1 MYLRVPDQ
9 FVSKCMKRRASSL
22 LVVRAAKGQP
32 ACQAGPRPS
41 CEYMYVLKV
50 LHMYRSSLLLVQ
62 NSNINVIVHEDDTSI
77 VQ

>member
-1 MYLRVPDQ
+1 M
-9 FVSKCMKRRASSL
+9 SKCMKRRASSL
-22 LVVRAAKGQP
+22 LVVRVAKGQP

-41 CEYMYVLKV
+41 CEYVLKV
-50 LHMYRSSLLLVQ
+50 LYMYRSSLLLVQ